1 VMGRWPAPCGGHDRR
16 LVATNVAIIVS
27 SRLDAAVASMQWE
40 RREYRGMATVSS
52 RLSCTPGI
60 GASNWLT

>member
-1 VMGRWPAPCGGHDRR
+1 
-16 LVATNVAIIVS
+16 VATNVAIIVS